1 MLIALAGYL
10 TNYRGDF
17 EFKEP
22 GQAYG
27 FTPYLGM
34 RYVCFAC
41 KHLHVLLAS
50 MGVPRKNPKH
60 DC

>member
-1 MLIALAGYL
+1 MLIAFAGYL

-27 FTPYLGM
+27 HTPYLGM
-34 RYVCFAC
+34 RYVGCAVTRR
-41 KHLHVLLAS
+41 LVLNSQPIPLVS
-50 MGVPRKNPKH
+50 
-60 DC
+60 

>member
-1 MLIALAGYL
+1 MMIALAGYL

-27 FTPYLGM
+27 LTPYLGM
-34 RYVCFAC
+34 RYVSC
-41 KHLHVLLAS
+41 LLARKQTSPS
-50 MGVPRKNPKH
+50 MIWLYHAVQH
-60 DC
+60 W